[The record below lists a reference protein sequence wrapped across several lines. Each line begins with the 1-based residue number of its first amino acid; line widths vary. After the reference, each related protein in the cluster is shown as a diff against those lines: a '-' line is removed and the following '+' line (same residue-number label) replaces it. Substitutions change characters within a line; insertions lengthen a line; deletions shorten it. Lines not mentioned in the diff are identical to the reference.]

1 MREQVE
7 HSLQRIEGVRR
18 ARVIDPG
25 RRGEDAPLFSL
36 IERVGGEFDLGSP
49 DHAWI
54 EQRDRR
60 TTWAWLD
67 SGHIVQ
73 TTSEVHLPIGMIVHH
88 LDRARDILNEVY

>member
-7 HSLQRIEGVRR
+7 HSLHRIDGVRR
-18 ARVIDPG
+18 ARVLDPG
-25 RRGEDAPLFSL
+25 RRGEDELLFSM
-36 IERVGGEFDLGSP
+36 IERLGQDFDLGSP
-49 DHAWI
+49 NHAWI

-60 TTWAWLD
+60 TTSAWLD

-73 TTSEVHLPIGMIVHH
+73 TTSEVHLPVGQIIHH